1 MTFENQTPSEP
12 HDSAVPPPPRN
23 LGDDRADRRPS
34 RRDGSRIFFGLLL
47 LGFGAILFL
56 DRLGLAD
63 ADYLLDFWPLIPIT
77 LGLVKLTTGRDGS
90 ERIFGG
96 ILMFVFGGV
105 MLDKLNLLDFDFD
118 GRLIVPLV
126 LMLIGFRILTR
137 PRTHRSSQGGSCFSG
152 RGSLASDRDADVLD
166 GFAMLG
172 ALVRG
177 SASQNF
183 RGGKVTA
190 VLAGAEIDLRQAK
203 IDGPQAVIDTFTM
216 WGGIEFVVPREWEVV
231 VNGTPILGGFDDQ
244 TRHPSD
250 PIAPRLIITGFAV
263 MGGVGVRNENE
274 RGR

>member
-1 MTFENQTPSEP
+1 MTFENQTPSETR
-12 HDSAVPPPPRN
+12 DSTIPPPPRDLAN
-23 LGDDRADRRPS
+23 DRGDRHGS

-96 ILMFVFGGV
+96 ILMLVFSGV
-105 MLDKLNLLDFDFD
+105 MLDKLNLIDFDFD
-118 GRLIVPLV
+118 GRMIVPLV

-137 PRTHRSSQGGSCFSG
+137 PRGYRSSRGFGSSRQHG
-152 RGSLASDRDADVLD
+152 VVASDRDSDELD

-203 IDGPQAVIDTFTM
+203 IDGPEAVIDTFTM